1 MQQAQTPATTPA
13 GKTPAFFPPQGK
25 GSFFTPAAPVIQRA
39 PTNDCTD
46 PERETVDEAVSEA
59 FNMITRA
66 INIMDTVPLPDSVNN
81 ALFLAFRDNSEA
93 TRASVRQRLGVIR
106 SHIRTSTYQCTSSG
120 EEGYG
125 LCTSR
130 SGTPRKAYVLHEGEG
145 STRVSTGN
153 VMLCFPA
160 FSNEAL
166 AEQAG
171 TIIHELA
178 HYWLG
183 VDDTGYFHNGCV
195 ESRRP
200 EAATDESHED
210 SGTEG
215 DAPATRLFNADSYSC
230 FVHFLTVMPPAAMTA
245 RAAGYRGDNLSIGS
259 PNGRTIYTETTYE
272 EDPIFNI
279 DGIPDMDNHRFHA
292 SGMRFR
298 WFLLADGTQFKMM
311 SRHDPAASHL
321 FDRDHTQVYVSRT
334 VRGILAD
341 RGITSG
347 EVVCRVML
355 PPQNLA
361 GNTDPVVIERRLP
374 VSIARGMDPFNAP
387 I

>member
-1 MQQAQTPATTPA
+1 MQQTQTPAAAQA
-13 GKTPAFFPPQGK
+13 GKTASFFPQQGK
-25 GSFFTPAAPVIQRA
+25 GNFFTPAPPVVQRA

-59 FNMITRA
+59 FGMITRA
-66 INIMDTVPLPDSVNN
+66 INIMDTAPLPDSVNN
-81 ALFLAFRDNSEA
+81 ALFLAFRDTSEA
-93 TRASVRQRLGVIR
+93 TRILVRQRLDVIR
-106 SHIRTSTYQCTSSG
+106 GRIRTATYQCTSAG
-120 EEGYG
+120 EEGFDR
-125 LCTSR
+125 CTSR
-130 SGTPRKAYVLHEGEG
+130 SGRPRAAYVLHEGEG
-145 STRVSTGN
+145 STRASVGN

-160 FSNEAL
+160 FSGNSL
-166 AEQAG
+166 AAQAG

-178 HYWLG
+178 HYYLG

-200 EAATDESHED
+200 ETATGEAHED

-215 DAPATRLFNADSYSC
+215 DAPGTRLFNADSYAC
-230 FVHFLTVMPPAAMTA
+230 FVHFLTVMPPADMAV
-245 RAAGYRGDNLSIGS
+245 RAAGYRGENLSIGS
-259 PNGRTIYTETTYE
+259 PGGTTIYTETTYE

-279 DGIPDMDNHRFHA
+279 EGIPDMDSHRFHA

-298 WFLLADGTQFKMM
+298 WVLRAGGTDFKMM

-341 RGITSG
+341 RGVTAG
-347 EVVCRVML
+347 EIICRVML
-355 PPQNLA
+355 PPQNIA
-361 GNTDPVVIERRLP
+361 GNTDAVVIEKRLP